1 MLTNYRSQ
9 MLIGTIYLADGHYT
23 LQYVVQS
30 IIGRQQ
36 PCKLVVSLYQ
46 RHHATKY
53 SEHSTKLRFDFISS
67 CVDLH
72 FYQ

>member
-1 MLTNYRSQ
+1 MD
-9 MLIGTIYLADGHYT
+9 IT

-30 IIGRQQ
+30 IIGQQ
-36 PCKLVVSLYQ
+36 LCKLVISLYQ

-53 SEHSTKLRFDFISS
+53 SEHSTNLRFYFIFS

-72 FYQ
+72 CYQLMVIMNFFV

>member
-9 MLIGTIYLADGHYT
+9 MLIGTIYLADGHY
-23 LQYVVQS
+23 VAVCSAQS
-30 IIGRQQ
+30 IIGRQ